1 MGSNP
6 VISAI
11 LNTKT
16 SIMWLIIK
24 YLPPIMTKY
33 LIYFLLNF
41 KSYNFILNFKLTN
54 FNYIKFFRNYS
65 WSLTNYVTLNVMK
78 LNNNDKNGIIFNSQ
92 INSYLPNTTT
102 ILKYKYFLK
111 KYKVFIYTKQN
122 NINNYY
128 NYTPDMNV
136 LTTSDESTDV
146 DDLFNDYGYDVNANL
161 KNNQWLEKLVL
172 PVFFQGLRYN
182 TVTKLNLKYTKNLID
197 NMFTKQRNNLLH
209 LKWNSILRLLT
220 KTINNIKGKSITNN
234 IFSNW
239 DEFLDLENIQTDMQ
253 YTYIPRKYYYLR
265 KYRLS
270 KHTPIK
276 VKKRLPKYWS
286 NLYKINLRL
295 YKMFYK
301 RLQKNDLFVLQFK
314 KDNIRRK
321 KQKKL
326 FIKLNHFKNNSYSRL
341 KGWFYF
347 KNLRRMIFCGNL
359 RKKWQKPNRITSLR
373 VLKKRFKKLIKKLR
387 YITNQVKYVGNK
399 KVIRKISYRFNLKIY
414 TSLSIV
420 NNYKKNNKKIRLT
433 NVSGLEN
440 KISFKNIITNVVKS
454 KLYYK
459 DYYINNIYSDYSN
472 LVRFSDD
479 WKLNRFLNNKYVLTK
494 NKCMTLS
501 KLKIFTYYFNITS
514 YKLFF
519 NILLIYPFLLLN
531 YSNKRLSLNQL
542 FFKNSNFKLTNPHD
556 LGDDRVVYN
565 QSMYVEIG
573 SFLEHLTQKSV
584 NILIYKNSFSDISN
598 VFKLILNV
606 WIFRIKHFY
615 RTFEYKFDL
624 SLIIKLMYLSIKN
637 KDIHLLMKL
646 ITDITPKITF
656 KKQRKFFK
664 FIIFMFRTYFS
675 LLYPLYNIQGYQ
687 FEFRGKISVDGNA
700 RTRKMYAKIV
710 RPSPSNY
717 TYSTRYLYKTVNTYT
732 GVLGLKVWIYYCH

>member
-1 MGSNP
+1 
-6 VISAI
+6 
-11 LNTKT
+11 
-16 SIMWLIIK
+16 
-24 YLPPIMTKY
+24 
-33 LIYFLLNF
+33 
-41 KSYNFILNFKLTN
+41 
-54 FNYIKFFRNYS
+54 
-65 WSLTNYVTLNVMK
+65 
-78 LNNNDKNGIIFNSQ
+78 
-92 INSYLPNTTT
+92 
-102 ILKYKYFLK
+102 
-111 KYKVFIYTKQN
+111 
-122 NINNYY
+122 
-128 NYTPDMNV
+128 
-136 LTTSDESTDV
+136 
-146 DDLFNDYGYDVNANL
+146 
-161 KNNQWLEKLVL
+161 
-172 PVFFQGLRYN
+172 
-182 TVTKLNLKYTKNLID
+182 
-197 NMFTKQRNNLLH
+197 
-209 LKWNSILRLLT
+209 
-220 KTINNIKGKSITNN
+220 
-234 IFSNW
+234 
-239 DEFLDLENIQTDMQ
+239 
-253 YTYIPRKYYYLR
+253 
-265 KYRLS
+265 
-270 KHTPIK
+270 
-276 VKKRLPKYWS
+276 
-286 NLYKINLRL
+286 
-295 YKMFYK
+295 
-301 RLQKNDLFVLQFK
+301 
-314 KDNIRRK
+314 
-321 KQKKL
+321 
-326 FIKLNHFKNNSYSRL
+326 
-341 KGWFYF
+341 
-347 KNLRRMIFCGNL
+347 
-359 RKKWQKPNRITSLR
+359 
-373 VLKKRFKKLIKKLR
+373 
-387 YITNQVKYVGNK
+387 
-399 KVIRKISYRFNLKIY
+399 
-414 TSLSIV
+414 
-420 NNYKKNNKKIRLT
+420 
-433 NVSGLEN
+433 
-440 KISFKNIITNVVKS
+440 
-454 KLYYK
+454 
-459 DYYINNIYSDYSN
+459 
-472 LVRFSDD
+472 
-479 WKLNRFLNNKYVLTK
+479 
-494 NKCMTLS
+494 MTLS

-732 GVLGLKVWIYYCH
+732 GVLGLKV